1 MVQYSRI
8 LVRIS
13 KTFGSRLSSP
23 GNGRVEAASAEDAL
37 TEPAEPTEPTESTKP
52 AVQDVVRIGSVP
64 DDLDG
69 ETLARIFRDTADVKD
84 ELPAPALPAPAL
96 QDASEALR
104 TEPTPT
110 QDKPF
115 RNHAELLRFASGIIS
130 DIEQSLR
137 RRRGKRKRK
146 KEKK

>member
-8 LVRIS
+8 LVNIS
-13 KTFGSRLSSP
+13 KNFGSRLSAP

-37 TEPAEPTEPTESTKP
+37 NEPTEPTEPTVP
-52 AVQDVVRIGSVP
+52 DVVRIGHVP
-64 DDLDG
+64 GDVDG
-69 ETLARIFRDTADVKD
+69 ETLARLFRQTAEVKD
-84 ELPAPALPAPAL
+84 EPRAPALP
-96 QDASEALR
+96 DASEAEE
-104 TEPTPT
+104 TEPSPMGR
-110 QDKPF
+110 KPF

-137 RRRGKRKRK
+137 RRREKKKRKRK

>member
-37 TEPAEPTEPTESTKP
+37 TEPAEPTESTESTKP
-52 AVQDVVRIGSVP
+52 AVQDIVRIGHVP

-69 ETLARIFRDTADVKD
+69 ETLVRLFHETADVKD
-84 ELPAPALPAPAL
+84 EPPAPALP
-96 QDASEALR
+96 DASEALG

-110 QDKPF
+110 QGKPF